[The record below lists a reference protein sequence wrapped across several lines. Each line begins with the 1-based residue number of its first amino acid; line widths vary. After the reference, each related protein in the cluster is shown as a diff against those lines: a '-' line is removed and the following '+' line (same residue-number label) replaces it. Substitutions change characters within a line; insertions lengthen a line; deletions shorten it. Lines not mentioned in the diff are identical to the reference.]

1 MHVLTLEKL
10 AKDGLLAGKRVLI
23 RSDLNAPHDEN
34 GRITN
39 ETRLVASVPA
49 IRTALDAGA
58 AVMVM
63 SHLGRPTE
71 GTVTPADSLAGVA
84 RRMASFWV
92 ATCRSSPTGLMAS
105 RSSPAMS

>member
-63 SHLGRPTE
+63 SHLGRQPR
-71 GTVTPADSLAGVA
+71 GRCPPHGRASGLRHAA
-84 RRMASFWV
+84 RR
-92 ATCRSSPTGLMAS
+92 RLG
-105 RSSPAMS
+105 

>member
-39 ETRLVASVPA
+39 ETRL
-49 IRTALDAGA
+49 G
-58 AVMVM
+58 
-63 SHLGRPTE
+63 GQ
-71 GTVTPADSLAGVA
+71 
-84 RRMASFWV
+84 
-92 ATCRSSPTGLMAS
+92 RSRHPHRA
-105 RSSPAMS
+105 

>member
-39 ETRLVASVPA
+39 ETRLVASVLA

-63 SHLGRPTE
+63 SHLGRPTASRAL
-71 GTVTPADSLAGVA
+71 PAAW
-84 RRMASFWV
+84 ASFWV

-105 RSSPAMS
+105 RSGPAMS